1 MVTMVIVSC
10 ENPNGS
16 KHDND
21 RAEESEQRVSD
32 LDTAVFALCHVH
44 EHEKLQRRLNE
55 GEAEN
60 DPKFC

>member
-1 MVTMVIVSC
+1 MVTMVIVSR
-10 ENPNGS
+10 ENPDGS
-16 KHDND
+16 KYNND

-32 LDTAVFALCHVH
+32 LDTAVFALCHMH

>member
-1 MVTMVIVSC
+1 MVTMVIVSR
-10 ENPNGS
+10 ENPDRS
-16 KHDND
+16 KYDND

-32 LDTAVFALCHVH
+32 LDTAVFALCHMH
-44 EHEKLQRRLNE
+44 EHEKLQRCLNE

>member
-1 MVTMVIVSC
+1 MVTMVIVSG
-10 ENPNGS
+10 ENPDGS

-32 LDTAVFALCHVH
+32 LDTAVFALCHMH

-55 GEAEN
+55 GEAKN